1 MPIECYF
8 NEQFET
14 DLRWIINNFPIV
26 MFSDL
31 KSSHTMI
38 LSQNILTY
46 LCSHRKRGFTRIWF
60 CLNYVNWKLV
70 CVNKMFSLKPMLK
83 IYVTIS
89 LYGKTAYYTKVCSF
103 SLYCEKSSV
112 LLLFCISFSFYK
124 KVIMG
129 YIMLRFVDYL

>member
-14 DLRWIINNFPIV
+14 DLRWIINNFPILL
-26 MFSDL
+26 FSDL

-46 LCSHRKRGFTRIWF
+46 LCSYRKRGFTRIWF

-89 LYGKTAYYTKVCSF
+89 LYGKTAYYTKVCLF